1 MADRI
6 PDRPVDSGDGMA
18 RSSRAGS
25 VAVHAD
31 GGRCNVHGA
40 AIAYRLQGPTDAP
53 VLMLG
58 NSLAADL
65 GMWNGNLPALTA
77 RFRVLRYDMR
87 GHGASSTPPGP
98 YTLEMLADDAIALL
112 DSLRIDRVHYVGV
125 SLGGMVAQQLAAR
138 YPNRIAS
145 VVLCATMSRQA
156 APAAWDD
163 RIALVRQSGMQALA
177 EPTLQRWFTAGFH
190 ESRPQSVEAVRQMIL
205 ATRPE
210 GYAGCA
216 AAIRE
221 LAQDALLPRITMP
234 CLVMAGEHDAA
245 ATPAIAQ
252 GMAQRI
258 PGAQLQ
264 VIAGAAHLPNI
275 EQQAAFDTR
284 LLAFLPQQAAA
295 TGL

>member
-1 MADRI
+1 MADPVPQ
-6 PDRPVDSGDGMA
+6 PDDQPS
-18 RSSRAGS
+18 RSSRAGA

-40 AIAYRLQGPTDAP
+40 AIAYRLQGPADAP
-53 VLMLG
+53 VVMLG

-65 GMWNGNLPALTA
+65 GMWNANMPALA
-77 RFRVLRYDMR
+77 SRFRVLRYDMR
-87 GHGASSTPPGP
+87 GHGGSSTPPGP
-98 YTLEMLADDAIALL
+98 YTMELLADDAIALL
-112 DSLRIDRVHYVGV
+112 DSLRIEQVHYVGV

-145 VVLCATMSRQA
+145 VVLCATMSQQA

-163 RIALVRQSGMQALA
+163 RIALVRRSGMQALA

-190 ESRPQSVEAVRQMIL
+190 DSRPEAVDEVRQMIL

-234 CLVMAGEHDAA
+234 CMVMAGEHDGA
-245 ATPAIAQ
+245 ATPSIAQ
-252 GMAQRI
+252 AMAQRI

-275 EQQAAFDTR
+275 EQQVAFDTR
-284 LLAFLPQQAAA
+284 LLAFLPQQATAPR
-295 TGL
+295 L

>member
-1 MADRI
+1 MAD
-6 PDRPVDSGDGMA
+6 PADHDGQPP
-18 RSSRAGS
+18 RNSRAGS

-40 AIAYRLQGPTDAP
+40 AIAYRLQGPADAP

-65 GMWNGNLPALTA
+65 GMWNANLPALTS

-87 GHGASSTPPGP
+87 GHGASSAPPGP
-98 YTLEMLADDAIALL
+98 YTMELLADDAIALL
-112 DSLRIDRVHYVGV
+112 DSLRIEQVHYVGV
-125 SLGGMVAQQLAAR
+125 SLGGMVAQQLAVR

-145 VVLCATMSRQA
+145 VVLCATMSRQP

-163 RIALVRQSGMQALA
+163 RIALVRQSGMQAIA

-190 ESRPQSVEAVRQMIL
+190 ESHPEAVDAVRQMIL
-205 ATRPE
+205 ATPPE

-221 LAQDALLPRITMP
+221 LAQDDLLPRITMP
-234 CLVMAGEHDAA
+234 CMVMAGEHDGA

-252 GMAQRI
+252 AMAQRI
-258 PGAQLQ
+258 PRAQLQ
-264 VIAGAAHLPNI
+264 LIAGAAHLPNI

-284 LLAFLPQQAAA
+284 LLAFLPQQATA
-295 TGL
+295 TRL

>member
-1 MADRI
+1 MADPVPQ
-6 PDRPVDSGDGMA
+6 PDDQPS
-18 RSSRAGS
+18 RSSRAGA

-40 AIAYRLQGPTDAP
+40 AIAYRLQGPADAP
-53 VLMLG
+53 VVMLC

-65 GMWNGNLPALTA
+65 GMWNANMPALA
-77 RFRVLRYDMR
+77 SRFRVLRYDMR
-87 GHGASSTPPGP
+87 GHGGSSTPPGP
-98 YTLEMLADDAIALL
+98 YTMELLADDAIALL
-112 DSLRIDRVHYVGV
+112 DSLRIDQVHYVGV

-145 VVLCATMSRQA
+145 VVLCATMSQQA

-163 RIALVRQSGMQALA
+163 RIALVRRSGMQALA

-190 ESRPQSVEAVRQMIL
+190 DSRPEAVDEVRQMIL

-234 CLVMAGEHDAA
+234 CMVMAGEHDGA

-252 GMAQRI
+252 AMAQRI

-284 LLAFLPQQAAA
+284 LLAFLPQQATAPR
-295 TGL
+295 L

>member
-1 MADRI
+1 MAT
-6 PDRPVDSGDGMA
+6 
-18 RSSRAGS
+18 
-25 VAVHAD
+25 AVHAD
-31 GGRCNVHGA
+31 GGRCNVPGA
-40 AIAYRLQGPTDAP
+40 AIAYRLEGPVDAP
-53 VLMLG
+53 LVMLG

-65 GMWNGNLPALTA
+65 GMWDGNLPALLT

-87 GHGASSTPPGP
+87 GHGGSSTPPGP
-98 YTLEMLADDAIALL
+98 YTMELLADDAIALL

-145 VVLCATMSRQA
+145 VVLCATMSQQA
-156 APAAWDD
+156 APALWAD
-163 RIALVRQSGMQALA
+163 RIVAVRQSGLQALA

-190 ESRPQSVEAVRQMIL
+190 ESRPDAVDTVRRMIL

-216 AAIRE
+216 AAIRD

-234 CLVMAGEHDAA
+234 CLVMAGEHDGA
-245 ATPAIAQ
+245 ATPA
-252 GMAQRI
+252 MAQHI
-258 PGAQLQ
+258 AGLVPGAQLQ

-275 EQQAAFDTR
+275 EQQEAFDTR
-284 LLAFLPQQAAA
+284 LLAFLPS
-295 TGL
+295 